1 MYFRFVVMTK
11 VTEAEK
17 SPTQPRWLVLTGAE
31 AGCGDNSVF
40 LGSGLSSAS
49 NPSVTGGFCF

>member
-1 MYFRFVVMTK
+1 MTK

>member
-1 MYFRFVVMTK
+1 MYLRFVVITK

-40 LGSGLSSAS
+40 LLLALD
-49 NPSVTGGFCF
+49 SVLPLTVP